1 MDAPGCWGF
10 FLKGV
15 AKEQGVRVLNG
26 KSRLGVRVLK
36 WTCLGIFKDAPA
48 ESIILF
54 SQGVRM

>member
-1 MDAPGCWGF
+1 
-10 FLKGV
+10 
-15 AKEQGVRVLNG
+15 
-26 KSRLGVRVLK
+26 VLK